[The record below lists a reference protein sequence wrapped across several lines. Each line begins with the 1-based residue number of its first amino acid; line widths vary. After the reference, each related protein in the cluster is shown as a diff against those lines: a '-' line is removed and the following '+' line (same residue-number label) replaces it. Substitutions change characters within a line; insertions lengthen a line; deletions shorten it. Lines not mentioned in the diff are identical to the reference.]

1 MLFSCSVDKTG
12 AVWDCEVGERIKKLK
27 GHSSIVNTCSP
38 VRRGAPIVATGSDDG
53 NIKVSKAWL
62 WVVVCMHHV
71 HAKIY

>member
-12 AVWDCEVGERIKKLK
+12 AVWDCEVGERIKRLK

-53 NIKVSKAWL
+53 NIKVSKA
-62 WVVVCMHHV
+62 
-71 HAKIY
+71 